1 MTRSGTFL
9 RIILWI
15 YNIFFKLS
23 VKNTQIVSKY
33 FQKRALSDLFF
44 SIWDS
49 SPCILIRL

>member
-1 MTRSGTFL
+1 MAIVMGFYFVSDS
-9 RIILWI
+9 I
-15 YNIFFKLS
+15 S

-49 SPCILIRL
+49 SPFILI